1 MSIKEELQKIPAQR
15 RPLAQLL
22 LTTLAISKK
31 IQPSL
36 KVREQVYRRLLI
48 YVRSLAV
55 IMSERTKDDFTQ
67 KYAKRIINDIETT
80 LSKTGECY
88 DLESSI
94 NAEWDAFFDN
104 LYRKDDLRGEIQM
117 SDKLPLVYGT
127 LRSISDAL
135 EDLREWLTTFKRPGE
150 TELSDEQYEDPDRDD
165 YYLRK
170 TPLDLIRE
178 IEDDVDYVRKHIG

>member
-1 MSIKEELQKIPAQR
+1 MSEDLKKIPAQH
-15 RPLAQLL
+15 RPFAQLL
-22 LTTLAISKK
+22 LTALAISKK

-36 KVREQVYRRLLI
+36 KEREQVYRRLLI
-48 YVRSLAV
+48 YIRSIAM
-55 IMSERTKDDFTQ
+55 IMSDTTKDDFAQ

-80 LSKTGECY
+80 ISKTGECY

-94 NAEWDAFFDN
+94 NAEWDAHFDN
-104 LYRKDDLRGEIQM
+104 LYRKDELKRGEKKM
-117 SDKLPLVYGT
+117 SDKQPLVYGT

-150 TELSDEQYEDPDRDD
+150 VELSDEQYEDPDRDD

-170 TPLDLIRE
+170 TPLDLISE
-178 IEDDVDYVRKHIG
+178 IENDVDYVRKHIG